1 MPPELCIAN
10 MLQCNNLCCTAAT
23 TCYLLST
30 GVSKQAGTEPNQLDH
45 QQRRFPEQTLT
56 NQSTKPIAD
65 LFMLAQTSHL
75 PAQMQSLVQD
85 GLSKT
90 RDAAL
95 KSLLVVKDGADSI
108 SKANSFVPKESG
120 AVTKKVFDH
129 TTANIEAAFD
139 AAEAITQAKSPVEVI
154 QLQAQYMQAQ
164 FAMASEQIK
173 ELFELSTKAAQKS
186 VEDFNGAVK
195 NAATGGKV

>member
-1 MPPELCIAN
+1 
-10 MLQCNNLCCTAAT
+10 MLQCDNTCCIATT
-23 TCYLLST
+23 TCYRLSA
-30 GVSKQAGTEPNQLDH
+30 GVSKQAGIEPIQLDH
-45 QQRRFPEQTLT
+45 QQHRSPEPTVT
-56 NQSTKPIAD
+56 NQSTKPITG

-95 KSLLVVKDGADSI
+95 KSLMVVKDSADFDLL
-108 SKANSFVPKESG
+108 SKANHFAPKESG
-120 AVTKKVFDH
+120 AVTKKIFDH
-129 TTANIEAAFD
+129 TTANVEAAFN
-139 AAEAITQAKSPVEVI
+139 AAEAITQAKSPVEAI
-154 QLQAQYMQAQ
+154 QLQAQYVQAQ

-173 ELFELSTKAAQKS
+173 ELFELSTTAAQKS
-186 VEDFNGAVK
+186 VQDFNGAVK